1 MTDAAVLAV
10 LEDRLLINPDEAGDH
25 DLMNRLLT
33 GSELPQWRPP
43 KPTALWTC
51 FGCGVSV
58 VRDPDTD
65 YPDGPIDGVEGGDL
79 MWVEGGGVHYYRGHA
94 YRWADHPDAEDPS
107 TRPAF
112 VLDGHDYCPGCA
124 QLCDACRE
132 VVIFKRAELEAG
144 DSYASGSAFC
154 HPTNMRS
161 SVCVDCYEDLSLDAD
176 EE

>member
-1 MTDAAVLAV
+1 MDVKCAVCGEPYDAYGIRHGDMLRWEARLFLQGAGCPSCQGVKPEGMTDAAVLAV

-58 VRDPDTD
+58 VRDQDTD

-94 YRWADHPDAEDPS
+94 YRWADHPDAEDP
-107 TRPAF
+107 
-112 VLDGHDYCPGCA
+112 
-124 QLCDACRE
+124 
-132 VVIFKRAELEAG
+132 
-144 DSYASGSAFC
+144 
-154 HPTNMRS
+154 
-161 SVCVDCYEDLSLDAD
+161 
-176 EE
+176 